1 MWLRMRMDVIMQ
13 LSAPLL
19 TTTLQDADSNL
30 EITNMKDPEKIF
42 IILEIAGGIVAA
54 ILIIIGLAI
63 KAETWFFSLPSIEFT
78 LFMLAGW
85 VYKRIYDKKKK

>member
-1 MWLRMRMDVIMQ
+1 
-13 LSAPLL
+13 
-19 TTTLQDADSNL
+19 
-30 EITNMKDPEKIF
+30 MKDPEKVF

-85 VYKRIYDKKKK
+85 AYKRIYDKKNKQIERTNSNIKTDPPSRI